1 MSREAAARRILARQP
16 LQPTRRG
23 SVAPF
28 LVMDVMTAAARA
40 EAEGRSV
47 IHMEVGQPAAP
58 TPASIRQAAA
68 KALMDGQIGYTL
80 ALGIPDLRQRI
91 ARHYAETHGVEVPIG
106 RIAVTMGSSSAF
118 ILSFLA
124 LFEAGGRVAIASPGY
139 PAYKN
144 ILEALGCEVVF
155 IETTAATRYAV
166 TPDMLAAEHAKK
178 KLDGILIASPAN
190 PTGTMMTPEAL
201 KALIEAAQDLGIRF
215 ISDEIYH
222 GLSYEMPCHTALET
236 SDDVVVI
243 NSFSKY
249 YCMTGWRIGWM
260 VVPESLARSVECLA
274 QNLFISAPQLSQ
286 VAALAS
292 FDATAELEAIKAGY
306 AANRRVLLDGLPKAG
321 LDRLLP
327 VDGAFY
333 VYADVAKYTNDS
345 LDFARRM
352 LAETGIAA
360 TPGPDF
366 DPYGGMHAIR
376 FSFAGSTAD
385 MEEAVR
391 RLGSWLK

>member
-1 MSREAAARRILARQP
+1 MSREGIARSL
-16 LQPTRRG
+16 LTPTRRG

-40 EAEGRSV
+40 EADGQSI
-47 IHMEVGQPAAP
+47 IHMEVGEPGAATPAA
-58 TPASIRQAAA
+58 IREAAA
-68 KALMDGQIGYTL
+68 RALMDGQIGYTL
-80 ALGIPDLRQRI
+80 ALGMPELRQRI
-91 ARHYAETHGVEVPIG
+91 ARYCAQSHGVDVPIE

-124 LFEAGGRVAIASPGY
+124 LFEAGDRVAIASPGY

-155 IETTAATRYAV
+155 IETTAATRYAI

-178 KLDGILIASPAN
+178 PLNGLLVASPAN
-190 PTGTMMTPEAL
+190 PTGTMMTPAAL
-201 KALIEAAQDLGIRF
+201 KALVGAARDLGIRF

-222 GLSYEMPCHTALET
+222 GLSYDMPCATALES

-260 VVPESLARSVECLA
+260 VVPESLVRAVECLA
-274 QNLFISAPQLSQ
+274 QNLFISAPKLSQ
-286 VAALAS
+286 VAALAA
-292 FDATAELEAIKAGY
+292 FEATEALEAIKAGY
-306 AANRRVLLDGLPKAG
+306 AANRAVLLEGLPKAG

-333 VYADVAKYTNDS
+333 VYADIGHLTNDS
-345 LDFARRM
+345 MDFARRM
-352 LAETGIAA
+352 LAEAGVAA

-366 DPYGGMHAIR
+366 DPFNGQHAIR
-376 FSFAGSTAD
+376 FSFAGSTPD
-385 MEEAVR
+385 IQEAMR
-391 RLGSWLK
+391 RLAKWLK

>member
-1 MSREAAARRILARQP
+1 MSREGIARSL
-16 LQPTRRG
+16 LTPTRRG

-28 LVMDVMTAAARA
+28 LVMDVMTAAAKA

-47 IHMEVGQPAAP
+47 IHMEVGQPAAA
-58 TPASIRQAAA
+58 TPLTVREAAA
-68 KALMDGQIGYTL
+68 RALMEGQIGDTL
-80 ALGIPDLRQRI
+80 ALGIPELRQRI
-91 ARHYAETHGVEVPIG
+91 ARYYAEAHGVEVPIE

-124 LFEAGGRVAIASPGY
+124 LFEVGDRVAIASPGY

-155 IETTAATRYAV
+155 IETTAATRYAI
-166 TPDMLAAEHAKK
+166 TPDMLAAEHARKP
-178 KLDGILIASPAN
+178 LAGLLVASPGN
-190 PTGTMMTPEAL
+190 PTGTMMTPPAL
-201 KALIEAAQDLGIRF
+201 SALIGAARDLGIRF

-222 GLSYEMPCHTALET
+222 GLSYDMPCATALET
-236 SDDVVVI
+236 SSDVVVI

-260 VVPESLARSVECLA
+260 VVPETLVRATECLA
-274 QNLFISAPQLSQ
+274 QNLFISAPKLSQ
-286 VAALAS
+286 VAALAA
-292 FDATAELEAIKAGY
+292 FEATEALEVIKAGY
-306 AANRRVLLDGLPKAG
+306 AANRKVLLEGLPKAG

-333 VYADVAKYTNDS
+333 IYADIGHLTNDS

-352 LAETGIAA
+352 LAETGVAA

-366 DPYGGMHAIR
+366 DPFNGMHAMR
-376 FSFAGSTAD
+376 FSFAGSTPD

-391 RLGSWLK
+391 RLAKWLA

>member
-1 MSREAAARRILARQP
+1 MSREGIARSL
-16 LQPTRRG
+16 LTPTRRG

-40 EAEGRSV
+40 EADGQSI
-47 IHMEVGQPAAP
+47 IHMEVGEPGAATPAA
-58 TPASIRQAAA
+58 IREAAA
-68 KALMDGQIGYTL
+68 RALMDGQIGYTL
-80 ALGIPDLRQRI
+80 ALGMPELRQRI
-91 ARHYAETHGVEVPIG
+91 ARYYAQSHGVDVPIE

-124 LFEAGGRVAIASPGY
+124 LFEAGDRVAIASPGY

-155 IETTAATRYAV
+155 IETTAATRYAI

-178 KLDGILIASPAN
+178 PLNGLLVASPAN
-190 PTGTMMTPEAL
+190 PTGTMMTPAAL
-201 KALIEAAQDLGIRF
+201 KALVGAARDLGIRF

-222 GLSYEMPCHTALET
+222 GLSYDMPCATALES

-260 VVPESLARSVECLA
+260 VVPESLVRAVECLA
-274 QNLFISAPQLSQ
+274 QNLFISAPKLSQ
-286 VAALAS
+286 VAALAA
-292 FDATAELEAIKAGY
+292 FEATEALEAIKAGY
-306 AANRRVLLDGLPKAG
+306 AANRAVLLEGLPKAG

-333 VYADVAKYTNDS
+333 VYADIGHLTNDS
-345 LDFARRM
+345 MDFARRM
-352 LAETGIAA
+352 LAEAGVAA

-366 DPYGGMHAIR
+366 DPFNGQHAIR
-376 FSFAGSTAD
+376 FSFAGSTPD
-385 MEEAVR
+385 MQEAMR
-391 RLGSWLK
+391 RLAKWLK

>member
-1 MSREAAARRILARQP
+1 MSREARARSL
-16 LQPTRRG
+16 LTPTRRG
-23 SVAPF
+23 GVAPF

-40 EAEGRSV
+40 EAEGQSV
-47 IHMEVGQPAAP
+47 IHMEVGQPAAA
-58 TPASIRQAAA
+58 TPQSIRDAAA
-68 KALMDGQIGYTL
+68 QALSAGKIGYTL
-80 ALGIPDLRQRI
+80 ALGQVDLRERI
-91 ARHYAETHGVEVPIG
+91 ARHYAEAHGVEVPIE

-124 LFEAGGRVAIASPGY
+124 LFEPGDRVAIAAPGY

-155 IETTAATRYAV
+155 IETTAATRYAI
-166 TPDMLAAEHAKK
+166 TPAMLEASHREKPLAG
-178 KLDGILIASPAN
+178 LLVASPAN

-201 KALIEAAQDLGIRF
+201 RALIEAAQDLGIRF

-222 GLSYEMPCHTALET
+222 RLSYEMECSSALEV
-236 SDDVVVI
+236 SDDLVVI

-249 YCMTGWRIGWM
+249 YCMTGWRVGWM
-260 VVPESLARSVECLA
+260 VVPESLARSVECLS

-286 VAALAS
+286 IAALAA
-292 FDATAELEAIKAGY
+292 FDATEELDVIKAGY

-321 LDRLLP
+321 FTKLLP

-333 VYADVAKYTNDS
+333 VYADIGHLTNDAM
-345 LDFARRM
+345 DFARRM
-352 LAETGIAA
+352 LADTGVAA
-360 TPGPDF
+360 TPGLDF
-366 DPYGGMHAIR
+366 DPYGGMRAIR
-376 FSFAGSTAD
+376 FSFAGSTAE

-391 RLGSWLK
+391 RLTAWQK

>member
-1 MSREAAARRILARQP
+1 MSDALIARARAARP
-16 LQPTRRG
+16 LITPTKRG

-28 LVMDVMTAAARA
+28 LVMDVMTDAAKA

-58 TPASIRQAAA
+58 TPMSVRKAAA
-68 KALMDGQIGYTL
+68 DALMEGQIGYTL
-80 ALGIPDLRQRI
+80 ALGIPELRQRI
-91 ARHYAETHGVEVPIG
+91 ARYYAEAHGVEVPIS

-124 LFEAGGRVAIASPGY
+124 LFEVGDRVAIASPGY

-155 IETTAATRYAV
+155 IETTAATRYAI

-178 KLDGILIASPAN
+178 PLKGLLIASPAN

-201 KALIEAAQDLGIRF
+201 SALIEAAQDLGIRF

-222 GLSYEMPCHTALET
+222 RLSYGMTCATALQT

-260 VVPESLARSVECLA
+260 VVPESLTRAVECLT
-274 QNLFISAPQLSQ
+274 QNLFISAPKLSQ
-286 VAALAS
+286 MAALAA
-292 FDATAELEAIKAGY
+292 FDADAELEVIKAGY
-306 AANRRVLLDGLPKAG
+306 AANRKVLLEGLPKAG
-321 LDRLLP
+321 LTRLLP

-333 VYADVAKYTNDS
+333 IYADIGHLTNDS

-352 LAETGIAA
+352 LAETGVAA

-366 DPYGGMHAIR
+366 DPYGGMRAIR
-376 FSFAGSTAD
+376 FSFAGSTEH
-385 MEEAVR
+385 MEEAVT
-391 RLGSWLK
+391 RLTRWLT

>member
-1 MSREAAARRILARQP
+1 MTMSREGIARSL
-16 LQPTRRG
+16 LTPTRRG

-28 LVMDVMTAAARA
+28 LVMDVMTAAAKA
-40 EAEGRSV
+40 EAEGQSV

-58 TPASIRQAAA
+58 TPMSIRKAASD
-68 KALMDGQIGYTL
+68 ALMGGQIGYTL
-80 ALGIPDLRQRI
+80 ALGTPELRQRI
-91 ARHYAETHGVEVPIG
+91 ARYYAETHGVEVPIG

-124 LFEAGGRVAIASPGY
+124 LFEAGARVAIASPGY

-166 TPDMLAAEHAKK
+166 TPEMLAAEHARKR
-178 KLDGILIASPAN
+178 LDGILIASPAN

-201 KALIEAAQDLGIRF
+201 KALIEASRDLGIRF

-260 VVPESLARSVECLA
+260 IVPESLARSVECLA

-286 VAALAS
+286 VAALAA
-292 FDATAELEAIKAGY
+292 FEATEELEVIKAGY

-376 FSFAGSTAD
+376 FSFAGSTTD

-391 RLGSWLK
+391 RLGAWLK

>member
-1 MSREAAARRILARQP
+1 MSDVLIARAKTARP
-16 LQPTRRG
+16 LLQPTQRG
-23 SVAPF
+23 QVAPF
-28 LVMDVMTAAARA
+28 LVMDVMTAAAAA
-40 EAEGRSV
+40 EAEGKSV

-58 TPASIRQAAA
+58 TPLSVRKAAA
-68 KALMDGQIGYTL
+68 TALMEGQIGYTL
-80 ALGIPDLRQRI
+80 ALGIPELRQRI
-91 ARHYAETHGVEVPIG
+91 ARYYAEAHGVEVPIS

-124 LFEAGGRVAIASPGY
+124 LFEVGDRVAIASPGY

-155 IETTAATRYAV
+155 IETTAATRYAI

-178 KLDGILIASPAN
+178 PLKGLLVASPAN

-201 KALIEAAQDLGIRF
+201 SALIVAAQDLGIRF

-222 GLSYEMPCHTALET
+222 RLSYGMTCASALET

-260 VVPESLARSVECLA
+260 VVPESLTRAVECLT
-274 QNLFISAPQLSQ
+274 QNLFISAPKLSQ
-286 VAALAS
+286 VAALAA
-292 FDATAELEAIKAGY
+292 FDAEEELEAIKAGY
-306 AANRRVLLDGLPKAG
+306 AANRKVLLEGLPKAG

-333 VYADVAKYTNDS
+333 VYADIGHLTNDS

-352 LAETGIAA
+352 LAETGVAA

-366 DPYGGMHAIR
+366 DPYGGMRAIR
-376 FSFAGSTAD
+376 FSFAGSTAE
-385 MEEAVR
+385 MQEAVT
-391 RLGSWLK
+391 RLTKWLT